1 MSEKDLETI
10 RHSFAHVLAA
20 AVYQMFPEAKFG
32 IGPTIEN
39 GFYYDFELPRT
50 LIPEDLEI
58 IESKMKDIIKAGI
71 KFEGKEIKVAE
82 AKKFFQEAKQPYKV
96 ELIKDLEKE
105 GKKEVTIYKSGDFVD
120 LCSGP
125 HIESTKK
132 LPPTSYKLTSIAG
145 AYWRGDEKNAML
157 QRIYG
162 VAFENQEELK
172 DYLEK
177 IEEAKKRDHK
187 KLGRDLDLYFF
198 DESAP
203 GMAYFLPKG
212 TILYNTILEFW
223 REEHQKLGY
232 QEIKSPL
239 LNKQQLY
246 EISGHWDHYREDMFI
261 AKTEEKE
268 VYGLKPMNCPNAMI
282 VFASKKRSYKELPL
296 RLSDCDVLHRY
307 ERSGTLN
314 GLFRV
319 REFAQDDAH
328 IFVRENQ
335 IEKEYQRIFEIVE
348 RFYSVFGLEYSYR
361 LGIRPEKFMGDEK
374 TWGKAEKILENLLKK
389 SKKKFHIE
397 KGEGAF
403 YGPKIDILM
412 KDSLDREWQM
422 GTIQLDFQIPLNF
435 KLKFTGEKGREET
448 PVVIHRVVY
457 GSLERFIGILVEH
470 YAGLFPLWVA
480 PEQVRV
486 LPISDKFNNYGGK
499 VIADLEAAGIK
510 VKLDDSNESL
520 GKKIRNAELEKVPY
534 IFIIGEREEKAETVA
549 VRHHSKGVHPEG
561 SLQGEPSVRA
571 PRGDLGTKK
580 LEEILKI
587 LVSEI
592 KEKKIN

>member
-1 MSEKDLETI
+1 M
-10 RHSFAHVLAA
+10 AHILAA

-58 IESKMKDIIKAGI
+58 IETKMREIIKANI
-71 KFEGKEIKVAE
+71 KFQKKNIEITE
-82 AKKFFQEAKQPYKV
+82 AKKFFEEAKQPYKV
-96 ELIKDLEKE
+96 ELIDDLVNSKQLTDNSR
-105 GKKEVTIYKSGDFVD
+105 KVTIYKTGDFVD

-125 HIESTKK
+125 HIESTKE
-132 LPPTSYKLTSIAG
+132 LSAVSWQLGPIAG
-145 AYWRGDEKNAML
+145 AYWRGDEKNKML

-162 VAFENQEELK
+162 VAFETKKELAN
-172 DYLEK
+172 YLK
-177 IEEAKKRDHK
+177 LQEEAKKRDHK
-187 KLGRDLDLYFF
+187 KLGKSLDLYFF

-223 REEHQKLGY
+223 REEHEKLGY

-239 LNKQQLY
+239 LNKQELY
-246 EISGHWDHYREDMFI
+246 EISGHWDHYRDDMFI

-282 VFASKKRSYKELPL
+282 VYASKKRSYKELPL
-296 RLSDCDVLHRY
+296 RLSDCDALHRY

-328 IFVRENQ
+328 IFVREDK
-335 IEKEYQRIFEIVE
+335 IEEEYQRIFEIVE
-348 RFYSVFGLEYSYR
+348 RFYSVFGLEYTYR
-361 LGIRPEKFMGDEK
+361 LGTRPEKFMGDKK
-374 TWGKAEKILENLLKK
+374 TWDKAEKILENLLEKT
-389 SKKKFHIE
+389 KKKFHLE
-397 KGEGAF
+397 KSEGAF

-412 KDSLDREWQM
+412 KDSLEREWQM

-435 KLKFTGEKGREET
+435 KLKFTNEKGKEET

-480 PEQVRV
+480 PEQVRI
-486 LPISDKFNNYGGK
+486 LPISDKFNDY
-499 VIADLEAAGIK
+499 AQGIVEK
-510 VKLDDSNESL
+510 LKSAEIRAKLDNSNESL

-534 IFIIGEREEKAETVA
+534 MFIVGEKERKAGTVA
-549 VRHHSKGVHPEG
+549 VRHHSK
-561 SLQGEPSVRA
+561 
-571 PRGDLGTKK
+571 GDLGTKK
-580 LEEILKI
+580 LEEILKTLI
-587 LVSEI
+587 NEI

>member
-1 MSEKDLETI
+1 MNKNLDTI
-10 RHSFAHVLAA
+10 RHSLAHILAA

-32 IGPTIEN
+32 IGPVIEN

-58 IESKMKDIIKAGI
+58 IEGKMCQIIKKDI
-71 KFEGKEIKVAE
+71 KFEAKEVKVAK
-82 AKKFFQEAKQPYKV
+82 AKKFFAEAKQPYKV
-96 ELIKDLEKE
+96 ELIE
-105 GKKEVTIYKSGDFVD
+105 GIENRKQKTENSNQVTIYKTGDFVD

-125 HIESTKK
+125 HVESTKE
-132 LPPTSYKLTSIAG
+132 LPADSFRLTAIAG
-145 AYWRGDEKNAML
+145 AYWRGNENNAML

-162 VAFENQEELK
+162 VAFETKKEL
-172 DYLEK
+172 DNYLK
-177 IEEAKKRDHK
+177 LQKEAKKRDHK
-187 KLGRDLDLYFF
+187 KLGRSLDLYFF

-223 REEHQKLGY
+223 REEHEKLGY

-239 LNKQQLY
+239 LNKQELY
-246 EISGHWDHYREDMFI
+246 EISGHWDHYRDDMFM
-261 AKTEEKE
+261 AKTKEKE

-282 VFASKKRSYKELPL
+282 VFASAKRSYKELPL
-296 RLSDCDVLHRY
+296 RLSDCDVLHRC

-335 IEKEYQRIFEIVE
+335 IEEEYQRIFEIVE
-348 RFYSVFGLEYSYR
+348 RFYSVFGLEYTYR
-361 LGIRPEKFMGDEK
+361 LGTRPEKFMGDKK
-374 TWGKAEKILENLLKK
+374 TWDKAEKILENLLEKT
-389 SKKKFHIE
+389 KKKFHLE

-412 KDSLDREWQM
+412 KDSLEREWQM

-435 KLKFTGEKGREET
+435 KLKFTDEKGREET

-480 PEQVRV
+480 PEQVRI
-486 LPISDKFNNYGGK
+486 LPISDKFNDY
-499 VIADLEAAGIK
+499 AQGIVEK
-510 VKLDDSNESL
+510 LKSAEIRAKLDNSNESL

-534 IFIIGEREEKAETVA
+534 MFIVGEKEKKAGTVS
-549 VRHHSKGVHPEG
+549 VRHHAK
-561 SLQGEPSVRA
+561 
-571 PRGDLGTKK
+571 GDLGSKK

-587 LVSEI
+587 LASEI
-592 KEKKIN
+592 KEKEIKHE

>member
-1 MSEKDLETI
+1 MENNLEII
-10 RHSFAHVLAA
+10 RHSFAHILAA

-32 IGPTIEN
+32 IGPVIEN

-58 IESKMKDIIKAGI
+58 IETKMRQIIKKGI
-71 KFEGKEIKVAE
+71 KFEKKEIKIIE
-82 AKKFFQEAKQPYKV
+82 AKKFFEEAKQDYKV
-96 ELIKDLEKE
+96 ELIEELKKE
-105 GKKEVTIYKSGDFVD
+105 GKSEVSIYKTGDFVD

-125 HIESTKK
+125 HIESTKQ
-132 LPPTSYKLTSIAG
+132 LLAASFRLTLIAG
-145 AYWRGDEKNAML
+145 AYWRGDEKKPML

-162 VAFENQEELK
+162 VAFENKEELK
-172 DYLEK
+172 IYLER

-187 KLGRDLDLYFF
+187 RLGRDLDLYFF
-198 DESAP
+198 DKSAP

-261 AKTEEKE
+261 TKTEEKE
-268 VYGLKPMNCPNAMI
+268 IYGLKLMNCPNAMI

-328 IFVRENQ
+328 IFVRKNQ
-335 IEKEYQRIFEIVE
+335 IEEEYQRIFEIVE
-348 RFYSVFGLEYSYR
+348 CFYSVFGLKYSYR
-361 LGIRPEKFMGDEK
+361 LGTRTAKFMGDKK
-374 TWGKAEKILENLLKK
+374 TWDKAEKILKDLLKK
-389 SKKKFHIE
+389 SKKKYYLE

-412 KDSLDREWQM
+412 KDSLEREWQM

-435 KLKFTGEKGREET
+435 KLKFTDEKGREET
-448 PVVIHRVVY
+448 PVVIHRVIY

-470 YAGLFPLWVA
+470 YAGLFPLWLA
-480 PEQVRV
+480 PEQVRI
-486 LPISDKFNNYGGK
+486 LPISDRFNDYAQK
-499 VIADLEAAGIK
+499 VVTRLQAKGLRG
-510 VKLDDSNESL
+510 KLDDANESL

-534 IFIIGEREEKAETVA
+534 MFIVGEKEVKAKTVA
-549 VRHHSKGVHPEG
+549 VRHHSKG
-561 SLQGEPSVRA
+561 
-571 PRGDLGTKK
+571 DLGAKK
-580 LEEILKI
+580 LDEILRI
-587 LVSEI
+587 LASEI
-592 KEKKIN
+592 EEKKIN